1 MKKKK
6 TILLTRQKGLNEAD
20 ALRFTQAGYEVLVCP
35 LLTLR
40 FLSIPKD
47 VQKSLTQADWAL
59 FTSQT
64 PVPQIVPLLSEQTK
78 IAVIGEKTAKAVCKL
93 NREVD
98 FISPQ
103 ETKRAFLATF
113 KEVYPQAGRVFY
125 PKSQLADDYIETQLQ
140 TTAKVTS
147 QVTYLNL
154 PAKDGL
160 KCCSKL
166 LQEKAIDG
174 VYLTSPSA
182 AKRFLAV
189 AEETGTTNQLLYFA
203 IGATTQAY
211 LAKRGIAS
219 RLISELERVDGNC

>member
-1 MKKKK
+1 MKKKPM
-6 TILLTRQKGLNEAD
+6 ILLTRQKGLNESD
-20 ALRFTQAGYEVLVCP
+20 VLRFTQAGYEVSVCP

-40 FLSIPKD
+40 FLPIPKD
-47 VQKSLTQADWAL
+47 VQKSLIQADWVL

-64 PVPQIVPLLSEQTK
+64 PVPQIVPLLREQTK

-113 KEVYPQAGRVFY
+113 KEAYPQVGRVFY

-160 KCCSKL
+160 KRCSHL

-174 VYLTSPSA
+174 VYLTSASA

-189 AEETGTTNQLLYFA
+189 VEETGTTNQLLYFA
-203 IGATTQAY
+203 IGATTQSY

-219 RLISELERVDGNC
+219 HLISELERVDGNC

>member
-6 TILLTRQKGLNEAD
+6 TILLTRQKGLNETD
-20 ALRFTQAGYEVLVCP
+20 ALSFTKAGYEVLFCP

-47 VQKSLTQADWAL
+47 VQKRLTQADWVL

-64 PVPQIVPLLSEQTK
+64 PVPQIVPLLRKQTK
-78 IAVIGEKTAKAVCKL
+78 IAVIGEKTAEAVCKL

-113 KEVYPQAGRVFY
+113 KDAYPQAGRVFY

-140 TTAKVTS
+140 TIAKVTS

-160 KCCSKL
+160 KRCSHL

-174 VYLTSPSA
+174 VYVTSPSA

-189 AEETGTTNQLLYFA
+189 AEETGTTNPILYFA